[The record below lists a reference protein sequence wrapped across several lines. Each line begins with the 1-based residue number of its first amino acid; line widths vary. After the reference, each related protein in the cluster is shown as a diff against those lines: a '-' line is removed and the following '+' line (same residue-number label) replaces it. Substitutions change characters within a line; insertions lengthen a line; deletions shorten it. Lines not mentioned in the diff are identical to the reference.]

1 MLIDPD
7 SIRVLIYNI
16 PVDMRRA
23 IDGLSAT
30 VAEQL
35 RESPASGTL
44 YVFYNH
50 RKDKLKVL
58 YWERN
63 GFCLFYKRLEKG
75 RFKLPAPGDKTMAI
89 SKQQLRWLLD
99 GLDISK
105 IKGHASLSYDIFH

>member
-7 SIRVLIYNI
+7 SVKVLIYTQ

-35 RESPASGTL
+35 QESPTSGTL
-44 YVFYNH
+44 YVFYS
-50 RKDKLKVL
+50 RGKDKLKVL

-75 RFKLPAPGDKTMAI
+75 RFKLPAPGSKTMTI

-99 GLDISK
+99 GLDIAK
-105 IKGHASLSYDIFH
+105 IKGHTRLNYDVFH

>member
-7 SIRVLIYNI
+7 SVRVLIYNI

-35 RESPASGTL
+35 QESPASGTL
-44 YVFYNH
+44 YVFYND

-58 YWERN
+58 YWELN

-75 RFKLPAPGDKTMAI
+75 RFKLPAPGDKTVTI
-89 SKQQLRWLLD
+89 TKQQLRWLLE
-99 GLDISK
+99 GLDIAK
-105 IKGHASLSYDIFH
+105 IKAHNSPKYDVFS

>member
-7 SIRVLIYNI
+7 SIKVLIYNQ

-35 RESPASGTL
+35 QESPTSGTL
-44 YVFYNH
+44 YVFYS
-50 RKDKLKVL
+50 RGKDKLKVL

-75 RFKLPAPGDKTMAI
+75 RF
-89 SKQQLRWLLD
+89 QLRWLLE
-99 GLDISK
+99 GLDIRK
-105 IKGHASLSYDIFH
+105 IKGHARLTYDVFH

>member
-7 SIRVLIYNI
+7 SVKVLIYNQ

-35 RESPASGTL
+35 QESPTSGTL
-44 YVFYNH
+44 YVFYS
-50 RKDKLKVL
+50 RGKDKIKVL

-75 RFKLPAPGDKTMAI
+75 CFQVPAPGSKTMTI
-89 SKQQLRWLLD
+89 SKQQLGWLLE
-99 GLDISK
+99 GLDIRK
-105 IKGHASLSYDIFH
+105 IKGHARLTYDVFH

>member
-7 SIRVLIYNI
+7 SVKVLIYNQ

-23 IDGLSAT
+23 IDGLSTT

-35 RESPASGTL
+35 RESPTSGTL
-44 YVFYNH
+44 YVFYS
-50 RKDKLKVL
+50 RGKDKLKVL

-75 RFKLPAPGDKTMAI
+75 RFQLPAPGSKTMTI
-89 SKQQLRWLLD
+89 SKQQLRWLLE

-105 IKGHASLSYDIFH
+105 IKGHARLTYDIFH